1 MLRMNPKVNYGLRVG
16 NVDNGETM
24 HVGGRDLCEIP
35 SSQICCEPK
44 SALKYSLLK
53 INLNKVINQNAYL
66 RQGYY
71 CKEGLW

>member
-1 MLRMNPKVNYGLRVG
+1 MIGTCHYNLSRLIECITLRMNPNVNYGFRVG

-24 HVGGRDLCEIP
+24 HVGGKDLCEIP

-53 INLNKVINQNAYL
+53 IN
-66 RQGYY
+66 
-71 CKEGLW
+71 